1 LNNSTFRAYIS
12 HFYLNS
18 YIKKISTWLEK
29 IEREKSNLVL
39 IDFLGGGKTRFRAL

>member
-1 LNNSTFRAYIS
+1 MNTAHMG

-29 IEREKSNLVL
+29 IEREK
-39 IDFLGGGKTRFRAL
+39 